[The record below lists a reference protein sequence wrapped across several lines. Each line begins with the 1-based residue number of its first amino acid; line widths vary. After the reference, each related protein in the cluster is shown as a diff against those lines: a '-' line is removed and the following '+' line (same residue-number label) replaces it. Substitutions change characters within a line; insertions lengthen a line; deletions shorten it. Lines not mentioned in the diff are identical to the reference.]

1 LQPFAPESGSAAE
14 RKRRIIGA
22 GFAVARRNGSAIL
35 SLVIP
40 ALGLGEMAKR
50 KVLLVDDA
58 VARLVKPASRQGKPV
73 SREGKA
79 EARRMAPEERAAPA
93 PKKPTRAAAMAL
105 AAEVDRLK
113 AELAAARDRMEEL
126 EARADIDALLD
137 ILNRRGFERELRRSA
152 AYVKRYGTPAALIYL
167 DLDYFKP
174 INDRYGH
181 TAGDQML
188 RAVAATLQRSV
199 RESDVVAR
207 LGGDEF
213 GVLLWNISE
222 IQVAAKMR
230 ELESAV
236 ATTVVMQGSVPVS
249 VGVSAGFAMLGSG
262 DAPADVIYRA
272 DLAMYVRKRAGRA
285 AAG

>member
-1 LQPFAPESGSAAE
+1 MRVGRFR
-14 RKRRIIGA
+14 RK
-22 GFAVARRNGSAIL
+22 S
-35 SLVIP
+35 
-40 ALGLGEMAKR
+40 
-50 KVLLVDDA
+50 
-58 VARLVKPASRQGKPV
+58 
-73 SREGKA
+73 
-79 EARRMAPEERAAPA
+79 AAPA
-93 PKKPTRAAAMAL
+93 PKKPTRATAMRL

-113 AELAAARDRMEEL
+113 AELAAARDRMAEL

-181 TAGDQML
+181 AAGDQML
-188 RAVAATLQRSV
+188 QAVAATLQRTV

-222 IQVAAKMR
+222 IQAAAKAR

-236 ATTVVMQGSVPVS
+236 ATTVVMEGGVPLS

>member
-1 LQPFAPESGSAAE
+1 
-14 RKRRIIGA
+14 
-22 GFAVARRNGSAIL
+22 
-35 SLVIP
+35 
-40 ALGLGEMAKR
+40 MAKR
-50 KVLLVDDA
+50 KILLVDEA
-58 VARLVKPASRQGKPV
+58 VARLVKPAPRPADPAPRQIKPDAPRSV
-73 SREGKA
+73 
-79 EARRMAPEERAAPA
+79 PEEPAAPP
-93 PKKPTRAAAMAL
+93 PKKPIRSTAMRL

-113 AELAAARDRMEEL
+113 AELAAARDRMAEL
-126 EARADIDALLD
+126 EARAEFDAMLD

-152 AYVKRYGTPAALIYL
+152 AYVKRYGTLAAVIYL

-181 TAGDQML
+181 AAGDQML
-188 RAVAATLQRSV
+188 QAVAATLQRTV
-199 RESDVVAR
+199 RQSDVVAR

-222 IQVAAKMR
+222 IQAAAKAR

-236 ATTVVMQGSVPVS
+236 AATVVMLGSVPLS
-249 VGVSAGFAMLGSG
+249 VGVSAGFAMLGCG